1 MVSHLSLTFC
11 FFLIW
16 LLPCFCVHL
25 PSLSIP
31 LFHFSSCSISSW
43 RWRSLSP
50 VSLLSLWL
58 PRKLPRTTA
67 SSLSLYNPCSLH
79 SFASF
84 FWNEQWIR
92 TRVLDQS
99 FCFISLSLLFTC
111 THFSLTFDL
120 KLDLLHPCSPL
131 PPLSTFLGRENER
144 KKNQFLLYST
154 GFTQEQELTEWPPI
168 TSLWCHHCITD
179 ITRHSTI
186 SPSIIGTNY
195 STWTQR
201 LMGNGF

>member
-1 MVSHLSLTFC
+1 MWCHISLTFC

-99 FCFISLSLLFTC
+99 FCFISFSLLFTC

-120 KLDLLHPCSPL
+120 KLDLPHPCSPASSVNL
-131 PPLSTFLGRENER
+131 PRERKWKKEKSVPPLLHWI
-144 KKNQFLLYST
+144 YT
-154 GFTQEQELTEWPPI
+154 G
-168 TSLWCHHCITD
+168 SN
-179 ITRHSTI
+179 R
-186 SPSIIGTNY
+186 N
-195 STWTQR
+195 
-201 LMGNGF
+201 